1 MSCTMVCYGS
11 ILLVSWSHPT
21 ASHVLQFV
29 FKTAIGNSGIRFKVD
44 PGVPLVYAGFLI
56 TILATLLS
64 FKDHEQA
71 GLVDML
77 CFAGT

>member
-1 MSCTMVCYGS
+1 MAIRRLDSGTPLEYRD
-11 ILLVSWSHPT
+11 T
-21 ASHVLQFV
+21 TFV

-64 FKDHEQA
+64 FKDHEQVWA
-71 GLVDML
+71 Y
-77 CFAGT
+77 